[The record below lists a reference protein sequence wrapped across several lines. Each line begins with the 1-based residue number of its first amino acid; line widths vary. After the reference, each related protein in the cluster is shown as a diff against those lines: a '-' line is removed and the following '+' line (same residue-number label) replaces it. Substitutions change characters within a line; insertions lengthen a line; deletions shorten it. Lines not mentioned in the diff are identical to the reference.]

1 MPSFLLKALIR
12 NHSQYVSHKVALKS
26 LVLVVHQHQLRTL
39 TVMDSAGGR
48 SRKKALTGREDT
60 VFLKL
65 IGLS

>member
-1 MPSFLLKALIR
+1 MPSSLLKALISR
-12 NHSQYVSHKVALKS
+12 HSQYVSHKVALTS

-39 TVMDSAGGR
+39 TVYGFRRWSL
-48 SRKKALTGREDT
+48 KKALTGREDT